1 MNRRASPAGAMAL
14 GGILA
19 ALAIII
25 MCLGGLIPVSTYVCP
40 LLCAIL
46 LQVVFQVCGRSV
58 AWAWYGA
65 VCVLG
70 LLLSPDKEAAATF
83 LFLGYYP
90 IVKPSLDRKKG
101 GWLRKLLLFNV
112 SIGVMY
118 WILLKVMG
126 VPEFMEEFREI
137 GIGLTAVLVVLGNL
151 SFFLLDRVLE
161 KPFFRKLGTGGT

>member
-1 MNRRASPAGAMAL
+1 MNSRASTAGAMAL

-25 MCLGGLIPVSTYVCP
+25 MCLGGLIPVATYVCP

-46 LQVVFQVCGRSV
+46 LQVVFQMCGRRV
-58 AWAWYGA
+58 AWAWYGV
-65 VCVLG
+65 VCILG

-90 IVKPSLDRKKG
+90 IVKPSFDRKKG
-101 GWLRKLLLFNV
+101 RWLWKLLLFNV
-112 SIGVMY
+112 SIGIMY

-126 VPEFMEEFREI
+126 LPELVGEFKEI
-137 GIGLTAVLVVLGNL
+137 GMGLTAVLVVLGNL
-151 SFFLLDRVLE
+151 SFFLLDKVLE
-161 KPFFRKLGTGGT
+161 KDFFRKLGTGGK